1 MSSVIMLE
9 HITFKLNYFKQ
20 SFRGITE
27 LSGVTSVVEIL

>member
-9 HITFKLNYFKQ
+9 HFTFKLNYFKQ

-27 LSGVTSVVEIL
+27 LSGITRVVETL